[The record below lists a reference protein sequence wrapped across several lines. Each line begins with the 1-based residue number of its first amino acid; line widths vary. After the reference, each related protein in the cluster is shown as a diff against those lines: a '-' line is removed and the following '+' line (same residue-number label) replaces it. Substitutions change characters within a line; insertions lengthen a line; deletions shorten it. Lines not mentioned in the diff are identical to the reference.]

1 MQIAMST
8 NSTGEGSMG
17 TDRVSF
23 IKHREKEILFLDFSN
38 SQPHEVLQTIEDA
51 KQLIKARP
59 ERSLLTLT
67 DVTNARFNEQVG
79 DQLKQFT
86 AHNKPYVKAG
96 AVVGVTGLKRII
108 FSAVVTFSRRNL
120 ETFDD
125 LEQAKHWLTSSN

>member
-1 MQIAMST
+1 M
-8 NSTGEGSMG
+8 E

-23 IKHREKEILFLDFSN
+23 ITHREKEILFLDFSN
-38 SQPHEVLQTIEDA
+38 SQPHEVLQTIEAA
-51 KQLIKARP
+51 KRLISSRP

-67 DVTNARFNEQVG
+67 DVTNARFNQEVG

-125 LEQAKHWLTSSN
+125 LEQAKHWLANS

>member
-1 MQIAMST
+1 
-8 NSTGEGSMG
+8 MG
-17 TDRVSF
+17 TDRVTF
-23 IKHREKEILFLDFSN
+23 ITHNKKEILFLDFSN

-51 KQLIKARP
+51 KQMISARP

-79 DQLKQFT
+79 DHLKQFT

-125 LEQAKHWLTSSN
+125 IEQAKHWLTNSN

>member
-1 MQIAMST
+1 
-8 NSTGEGSMG
+8 MG
-17 TDRVSF
+17 TGRVTF
-23 IKHREKEILFLDFSN
+23 ITHNEKEILFLDFSN
-38 SQPHEVLQTIEDA
+38 TLPHEVLQTIEDA
-51 KQLIKARP
+51 KRVISARP
-59 ERSLLTLT
+59 EQSLLTLT
-67 DVTNARFNEQVG
+67 DVTNARFNEAVG

-125 LEQAKHWLTSSN
+125 LEQAKHWLTNNN